1 MQDLHTRALYDGLR
15 GRLNRQNQLEEFL
28 VALGAKKPV
37 ALTVS
42 TEPRF
47 YENVEENCPDQLEVK
62 AETWGYVQFEAAV
75 EGDFLELPKKSFSSQ
90 DFQNGI
96 CLVPYQINAGRLHQG
111 KNLGAVRIMTV
122 RDTIV
127 VPVEAQAAGGQP

>member
-1 MQDLHTRALYDGLR
+1 M
-15 GRLNRQNQLEEFL
+15 
-28 VALGAKKPV
+28 
-37 ALTVS
+37 TVS

-111 KNLGAVRIMTV
+111 KNLGAVRIMTCLLYTSIS
-122 RDTIV
+122 RDELWETISAEENGDMR
-127 VPVEAQAAGGQP
+127 EAREPLL